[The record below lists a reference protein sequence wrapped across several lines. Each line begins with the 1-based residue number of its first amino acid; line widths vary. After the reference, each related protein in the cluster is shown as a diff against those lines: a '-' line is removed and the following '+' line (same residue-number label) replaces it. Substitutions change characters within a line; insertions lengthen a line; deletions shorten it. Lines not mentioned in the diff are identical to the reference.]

1 MARTIRRDTVE
12 QEKHKAKKT
21 ARALI
26 RLKYSLIAD
35 DLLNDLIPDID
46 NAVDKALAEGTSWDF
61 DVRTLI
67 ADALDIALPSR
78 LEGGSE

>member
-1 MARTIRRDTVE
+1 MARTTRRDHID

-21 ARALI
+21 ARSLI

-46 NAVDKALAEGTSWDF
+46 DAVDHALAEGKSWSF
-61 DVRTLI
+61 DVQTLI
-67 ADALDIALPSR
+67 REALEVALPEA
-78 LEGGSE
+78 LESERS

>member
-1 MARTIRRDTVE
+1 MARTTRRDPVD

-21 ARALI
+21 ARSLI

-46 NAVDKALAEGTSWDF
+46 DAVDHALAEGKAWDF
-61 DVRTLI
+61 DVTALI
-67 ADALDIALPSR
+67 SEALEVALPARIEERS
-78 LEGGSE
+78 